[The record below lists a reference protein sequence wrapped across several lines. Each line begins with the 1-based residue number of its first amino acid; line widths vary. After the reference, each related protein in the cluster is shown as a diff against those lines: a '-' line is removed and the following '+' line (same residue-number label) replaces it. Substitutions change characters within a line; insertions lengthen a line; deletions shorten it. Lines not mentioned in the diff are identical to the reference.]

1 MEVGAGRR
9 AWQVRRDVNLLET
22 KEKVQKELFEAISAQ
37 IAGATS
43 LTAPLNRAKTL
54 AQLALAYR
62 YTAGGQ
68 QPGSGGTEK

>member
-1 MEVGAGRR
+1 M
-9 AWQVRRDVNLLET
+9 NLLET

-37 IAGATS
+37 IAGIAS
-43 LTAPLNRAKTL
+43 LVTPLDRAKTL

-68 QPGSGGTEK
+68 QPGSGGAEK